1 MGEPA
6 VLGIFRVYGQTVLD
20 RPLMNSVDVHI
31 YITFTVFDAI
41 WLTTDVNL
49 DVSSIKMD
57 TA

>member
-1 MGEPA
+1 MGEPV

-20 RPLMNSVDVHI
+20 RPLMNSVEVHI
-31 YITFTVFDAI
+31 HVTFTVFDAI

-49 DVSSIKMD
+49 DGISIKMD